1 MTSLQE
7 KNILNTK
14 VFDKAD
20 WSSAYQ
26 NVEVELENKSLNI
39 SKGNIIPELNGT
51 LFRNGPGIL
60 ERDGQWLHHP
70 FDGDGMITAIKF
82 KNGIASFTNKFVKT
96 EGFLKEQ
103 KVDKFLYRGVFGS
116 QKKGGVINNAFNL
129 NLKNIANTHVIKLG
143 DELLAL
149 WEAAGPHSLNPNNL
163 ETNGLT
169 TLNGCLLYTSPSPR
183 DRVRSR
189 MPSSA

>member
-7 KNILNTK
+7 KNIRNNQ

-103 KVDKFLYRGVFGS
+103 KANKFIY
-116 QKKGGVINNAFNL
+116 
-129 NLKNIANTHVIKLG
+129 
-143 DELLAL
+143 
-149 WEAAGPHSLNPNNL
+149 
-163 ETNGLT
+163 
-169 TLNGCLLYTSPSPR
+169 
-183 DRVRSR
+183 
-189 MPSSA
+189 